1 VVPVESG
8 VAMGNKMGP
17 SYAILF
23 IGYNENKNIS
33 LPTTDQNLIFTRIT
47 SMTKLAL
54 IHPAEKNST
63 NLLPQSI
70 IFTWL

>member
-1 VVPVESG
+1 VVQEESG
-8 VAMGNKMGP
+8 VAMGTKMG
-17 SYAILF
+17 LF
-23 IGYNENKNIS
+23 RGYNENKNIS
-33 LPTTDQNLIFTRIT
+33 LPTTDQNLIFTSIT